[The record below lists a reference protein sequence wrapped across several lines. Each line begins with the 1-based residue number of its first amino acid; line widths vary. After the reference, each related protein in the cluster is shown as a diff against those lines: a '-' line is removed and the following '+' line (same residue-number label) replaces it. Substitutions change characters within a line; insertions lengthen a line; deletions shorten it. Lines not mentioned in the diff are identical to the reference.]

1 MKPVTIPCYDR
12 YAPIRRLAVGSGLLL
27 GLTIGALMA
36 LPTQAARPDRLQ
48 PAVQQLPTVEVH
60 GHRARVEQLPTVEVS
75 GRHVDAADVQLARA
89 GSEGPHRTQ

>member
-1 MKPVTIPCYDR
+1 MKPVTIACYDR

-27 GLTIGALMA
+27 GLAIGALMA

-60 GHRARVEQLPTVEVS
+60 GHRARVEQLPTVVVS
-75 GRHVDAADVQLARA
+75 GRHVDAIDLQLAHA
-89 GSEGPHRTQ
+89 DNESPQRTQ